1 MKVLVIGGAGYIG
14 SHVVKELMT
23 RGHRITVF
31 DNLSTGLIQ
40 NLFKENDF
48 IAGDI
53 MHKDDL
59 DKAFSRE
66 FDAFI
71 HLAAWKAV
79 GESMEYPEKYSEN
92 NITGTLNIL
101 NAAICHNCKKMI
113 FSSTA
118 AVYGS
123 PNYLPVDEKHQ
134 TIPENFYGFTKLEI
148 EKFIAWYS
156 QLKGL
161 NYAVLRYFNAAGY
174 DPDGVLYGL
183 EKKPS
188 NLLPV
193 IMETAAGI
201 RNKMSVFGTDWN
213 TRDGTCIRDYI
224 HVSDL
229 ASAHAMAL
237 DYISEKKEN
246 LTINLGTGNGIT
258 VKEMLETAE
267 RITGK
272 KINAEFVSRRAG
284 DPAVVTA
291 SAEKAKELLGWKT
304 KYSNVDTLVSSTWNA
319 YKKFYDIK

>member
-1 MKVLVIGGAGYIG
+1 MKILVIGGAGYIG
-14 SHVVKELMT
+14 SHVVKELMSK
-23 RGHRITVF
+23 GHTVTVF

-53 MHKDDL
+53 LHKDDL
-59 DKAFSRE
+59 DKAFARN

-71 HLAAWKAV
+71 HLAAFKAV

-101 NAAICHNCKKMI
+101 NAAIVHNCKNMV

-123 PNYLPVDEKHQ
+123 PQYLPIDEDHP
-134 TIPENFYGFTKLEI
+134 TNPENYYGFTKLEI
-148 EKFIAWYS
+148 ERFMAWYS

-161 NYAVLRYFNAAGY
+161 NYAALRYFNAAGY

-183 EKKPS
+183 EKNPS

-193 IMETAAGI
+193 IMETACGI
-201 RNKMSVFGTDWN
+201 RDRMKVFGRDWD

-224 HVSDL
+224 HVADL
-229 ASAHAMAL
+229 ARAHVMAL
-237 DYISEKKEN
+237 DYISSKNES
-246 LTINLGTGNGIT
+246 LTLNLGTGNGIT
-258 VKEMLETAE
+258 VTEMLESAK

-272 KINAEFVSRRAG
+272 DINAEYVGRRAG

-291 SAEKAKELLGWKT
+291 TSDKAKKVLGWEAI
-304 KYSNVDTLVSSTWNA
+304 YSDVDTLIRTTWQA
-319 YKKFYDIK
+319 YKRK